1 MTAKSRYSLSRVE
14 ALLEKVVK
22 RVDTLSKKVTTH
34 SAKTNRVL
42 NQRAHLSS
50 RLYARKKKLGG

>member
-1 MTAKSRYSLSRVE
+1 MTVKSRYSLTRVE
-14 ALLEKVVK
+14 ALLKKVVK
-22 RVDTLSKKVTTH
+22 RVDALSKKVGPG
-34 SAKTNRVL
+34 SSKSNRVL